1 MSPISGRRGRGMKAY
16 ALIAETLLRKASI
29 RIVHLAWLAA
39 CPLMF
44 LIPFSP
50 DARWQWGGFLF
61 AWGGCFLP
69 LSLSAGIFGDDIAS
83 GRMRMVM
90 TEPIRPFELYL
101 YRFLGLSLQ
110 AAVHLLIAGAL
121 ILLLHRF
128 TNRGRTDHFAAWLL
142 VSWLIFNTWTAL
154 SASLSVVVGRQ
165 NNSMLV
171 VLGALVTA
179 FPLYMLLLFFEDH
192 LGTRI
197 YLAIVRYA
205 GPPIELLVQLG
216 RGKDNLLQ
224 AVGSIGHSLLLT
236 AFYGAIGIVLLGRR
250 EFKGATD

>member
-1 MSPISGRRGRGMKAY
+1 MKAY
-16 ALIAETLLRKASI
+16 ALMTETFQRKTGI

-39 CPLMF
+39 YPLMF

-50 DARWQWGGFLF
+50 DTRWQWGGFLF
-61 AWGGCFLP
+61 AWSGCFLP
-69 LSLSAGIFGDDIAS
+69 VSLSAGIFGDDIAS

-110 AAVHLLIAGAL
+110 AAAHLLSAGAV
-121 ILLLHRF
+121 ILLLHQL

-142 VSWLIFNTWTAL
+142 ASWLIFNTWTAL

-165 NNSMLV
+165 HNSMLV
-171 VLGALVTA
+171 VLGALVAA

-197 YLAIVRYA
+197 YLGILRYA
-205 GPPIELLVQLG
+205 GPPIELLVRFG
-216 RGKDNLLQ
+216 RGRDNLLQ
-224 AVGSIGHSLLLT
+224 ATGTIGHSLLLT
-236 AFYGAIGIVLLGRR
+236 GFYGAVGIVLLARR